1 MKFSELKKYFG
12 LFILAVAVIIV
23 YKTFDNLGDIFT
35 AIRNFI
41 GLLTP
46 FVIGAAIA
54 FVLSTPCQ
62 KLETLLKRTKIGA
75 FKKYRRG
82 FSILFV
88 YVALI
93 FLITFIMV
101 IIIPQLIS
109 SITVFGEQIP
119 SMAESLN
126 NWIASLPFVQNSGV
140 DISKFLS
147 ENLLTVDRFVNMF
160 DLNNLDKYVKSV
172 ANFGSTLFDVF
183 MGIIISI
190 YMLAGR
196 KNIKRAFLRFCRAYM
211 PKKHMSRITSYTKM
225 IADFIKRYIG
235 CQVLDSCIVFMLC
248 LIVLTIMR
256 TEYASVIALMIGA
269 FNLIP
274 YFGAIVAVFISAL
287 ITLVTSGFMNA
298 IVLVVVLIIVQ
309 QLDANLIQ
317 PRLVASSLAIK
328 PLLVIF
334 GVIIG
339 GGLFGVL
346 GMFIGVPAVA
356 LISNIVTDL
365 VDKRNA
371 AKCPADT
378 ADLHTADE

>member
-1 MKFSELKKYFG
+1 
-12 LFILAVAVIIV
+12 
-23 YKTFDNLGDIFT
+23 
-35 AIRNFI
+35 
-41 GLLTP
+41 
-46 FVIGAAIA
+46 
-54 FVLSTPCQ
+54 
-62 KLETLLKRTKIGA
+62 
-75 FKKYRRG
+75 
-82 FSILFV
+82 
-88 YVALI
+88 
-93 FLITFIMV
+93 
-101 IIIPQLIS
+101 
-109 SITVFGEQIP
+109 
-119 SMAESLN
+119 
-126 NWIASLPFVQNSGV
+126 
-140 DISKFLS
+140 
-147 ENLLTVDRFVNMF
+147 
-160 DLNNLDKYVKSV
+160 
-172 ANFGSTLFDVF
+172 
-183 MGIIISI
+183 
-190 YMLAGR
+190 MLAGR

-235 CQVLDSCIVFMLC
+235 CQVLDSCIVFTLC
-248 LIVLTIMR
+248 LIVLSIMR
-256 TEYASVIALMIGA
+256 IEYASVIALMIGA

-346 GMFIGVPAVA
+346 GMFIGVPTVA

-371 AKCPADT
+371 AKSPADT

>member
-1 MKFSELKKYFG
+1 
-12 LFILAVAVIIV
+12 
-23 YKTFDNLGDIFT
+23 
-35 AIRNFI
+35 
-41 GLLTP
+41 
-46 FVIGAAIA
+46 
-54 FVLSTPCQ
+54 
-62 KLETLLKRTKIGA
+62 
-75 FKKYRRG
+75 
-82 FSILFV
+82 
-88 YVALI
+88 
-93 FLITFIMV
+93 
-101 IIIPQLIS
+101 
-109 SITVFGEQIP
+109 
-119 SMAESLN
+119 
-126 NWIASLPFVQNSGV
+126 
-140 DISKFLS
+140 
-147 ENLLTVDRFVNMF
+147 
-160 DLNNLDKYVKSV
+160 
-172 ANFGSTLFDVF
+172 
-183 MGIIISI
+183 
-190 YMLAGR
+190 
-196 KNIKRAFLRFCRAYM
+196 
-211 PKKHMSRITSYTKM
+211 
-225 IADFIKRYIG
+225 
-235 CQVLDSCIVFMLC
+235 
-248 LIVLTIMR
+248 
-256 TEYASVIALMIGA
+256 MIGA

-371 AKCPADT
+371 AKSPADT